1 MNWDHLQYFLALAK
15 DGRLVVAA
23 RSLGVNHTTVSRR
36 IQALEREM
44 GVQLFTRNNVG
55 FELTDAG
62 LQLQEIAHK
71 VERQIHGINKNVHSE
86 NTEITGTVRI
96 GATEGFGSYIVGPIL
111 YRLGKKF
118 PRLSIDLLSL
128 PRIVNLSRR
137 EADIAITLQ
146 RPTRGPYLV
155 TKLRDYEL
163 KLYASN
169 EYLNSNPKIN
179 TRSDLDKQTFISYVD
194 DLLFSKELSY
204 LDEICK
210 PKQISF
216 RSTSIQSQLQ
226 AARSGLGVAILPS
239 FMANEVND
247 LQEILSKEISIIRS
261 FWMIMPN
268 EYKKIE
274 RMNVVWDTLKKEASM
289 PIKNPTT

>member
-15 DGRLVVAA
+15 DGKLVVAA

-36 IQALEREM
+36 IQALERDL
-44 GVQLFTRNNVG
+44 GVQLFIRNNVG
-55 FELTDAG
+55 FELTEAG
-62 LQLQEIAHK
+62 LQLQEIAHR
-71 VERQIHGINKNVHSE
+71 VESQITGINKNISSE
-86 NTEITGTVRI
+86 NTEVSGTVRV
-96 GATEGFGSYIVGPIL
+96 GATEGFGTYIIGPIL
-111 YRLGKKF
+111 YELGKKF

-155 TKLRDYEL
+155 TKLRDYKL
-163 KLYASN
+163 QLYASP
-169 EYLNSNPKIN
+169 EYLKTNPEIISRN
-179 TRSDLDKQTFISYVD
+179 DLEKQTFISYVD

-226 AARSGLGVAILPS
+226 AARSGLGVAVLPS
-239 FMANEVND
+239 FMVNND
-247 LQEILSKEISIIRS
+247 SNLTEILPHEVEIIRS

-268 EYKKIE
+268 EFKKIE
-274 RMNVVWDTLKKEASM
+274 RMNLVWDCLKKEAG
-289 PIKNPTT
+289 I

>member
-1 MNWDHLQYFLALAK
+1 MKSMNWDHLQYFLALAK
-15 DGRLVVAA
+15 DSKLVVAA

-36 IQALEREM
+36 IQALERDL
-44 GVQLFTRNNVG
+44 GVQLFIRSNVG
-55 FELTDAG
+55 FELTESG
-62 LQLQEIAHK
+62 QQLQEIAHK
-71 VERQIHGINKNVHSE
+71 VEGQITGINQNISSE
-86 NTEITGTVRI
+86 NTEVSGTVRI
-96 GATEGFGSYIVGPIL
+96 GATEGFGTFIIGPIL
-111 YRLGKKF
+111 YGIGKKF

-155 TKLRDYEL
+155 TKLRDYKL
-163 KLYASN
+163 QLYAAP
-169 EYLNSNPKIN
+169 EYLQANPAISS
-179 TRSDLDKQTFISYVD
+179 RSDLDRQTFISYVD

-226 AARSGLGVAILPS
+226 ATQAGLGVAVLPS
-239 FMANEVND
+239 FMVNKDANLEQVLPD
-247 LQEILSKEISIIRS
+247 EIQIIRS

-274 RMNVVWDTLKKEASM
+274 RMNLVWDYLKKEAGA
-289 PIKNPTT
+289 

>member
-36 IQALEREM
+36 IQALEREL
-44 GVQLFTRNNVG
+44 GVQLFARNNVG
-55 FELTDAG
+55 FELTEAG
-62 LQLQEIAHK
+62 LLLQEIAYK
-71 VERQIHGINKNVHSE
+71 VERQINGINKNVSLE
-86 NTEITGTVRI
+86 NTEVTGMVRV
-96 GATEGFGSYIVGPIL
+96 GATEGFGSYIIGPIL
-111 YRLGKKF
+111 HGLSKKF

-137 EADIAITLQ
+137 EADIAIALQ

-155 TKLRDYEL
+155 TKLRDYKL
-163 KLYASN
+163 KLYASP
-169 EYLNSNPKIN
+169 EYLNFSPEII
-179 TRSDLDKQTFISYVD
+179 TRGDLDKQTFISYVD

-226 AARSGLGVAILPS
+226 AARSGLGVVVLPS
-239 FMANEVND
+239 FMINSESN
-247 LQEILSKEISIIRS
+247 LKEILPDEIEIIRS

-274 RMNVVWDTLKKEASM
+274 RMNIVWDCLKKGAAA
-289 PIKNPTT
+289 

>member
-1 MNWDHLQYFLALAK
+1 MNSMNWDHLQYFLAVAK

-36 IQALEREM
+36 IQALEREL
-44 GVQLFTRNNVG
+44 GVQLFTRNKIG
-55 FELTDAG
+55 FELTEAG
-62 LQLQEIAHK
+62 LQLQDIAHQ
-71 VERQIHGINKNVHSE
+71 VESQINSINKNISSE
-86 NTEITGTVRI
+86 NTEVTGTVRI
-96 GATEGFGSYIVGPIL
+96 GATEGFGTYVIGPIL
-111 YRLGKKF
+111 FNLGKMY

-155 TKLRDYEL
+155 TKLRDYKL
-163 KLYASN
+163 KLYASP
-169 EYLNSNPKIN
+169 EYLKLNPEIL

-216 RSTSIQSQLQ
+216 RSTSIMSQLQ
-226 AARSGLGVAILPS
+226 AARSGIGVAILPS
-239 FMANEVND
+239 FMVSGECN
-247 LQEILSKEISIIRS
+247 LQEILSNEIEVIRS
-261 FWMIMPN
+261 FWMSMPN
-268 EYKKIE
+268 EFKKIE
-274 RMNVVWDTLKKEASM
+274 RMNLVWDCLKKEAAA
-289 PIKNPTT
+289 

>member
-1 MNWDHLQYFLALAK
+1 MNSMNWDHLQYFLALAK
-15 DGRLVVAA
+15 DGRLIVAA

-44 GVQLFTRNNVG
+44 GVQLFSRNNLG
-55 FELTDAG
+55 FELTEAG
-62 LQLQEIAHK
+62 MQLQNIAHK
-71 VERQIHGINKNVHSE
+71 VEQQINGISKNIGSE
-86 NTEITGTVRI
+86 NTEISGTVRV
-96 GATEGFGSYIVGPIL
+96 GATEGFGTFIVGPIL
-111 YRLGKKF
+111 YELSKKF

-169 EYLNSNPKIN
+169 EYLASNPAILS
-179 TRSDLDKQTFISYVD
+179 RGDLDKQTFISYVD

-226 AARSGLGVAILPS
+226 AARVGLGVAVLPS
-239 FMANEVND
+239 FMVQAQD
-247 LQEILSKEISIIRS
+247 GLQEILPKDIRIIRS
-261 FWMIMPN
+261 FWMMMPN
-268 EYKKIE
+268 EYKKVD
-274 RMNVVWDTLKKEASM
+274 RMNLVWDCLKKEASG
-289 PIKNPTT
+289 

>member
-15 DGRLVVAA
+15 DGKLVVAA

-36 IQALEREM
+36 IQALERDL
-44 GVQLFTRNNVG
+44 GVQLFIRNNAG
-55 FELTDAG
+55 FELTEAG

-71 VERQIHGINKNVHSE
+71 VERQITGINKNISHE
-86 NTEITGTVRI
+86 NTEVSGTVRV
-96 GATEGFGSYIVGPIL
+96 GATEGFGTYIIGPIL
-111 YRLGKKF
+111 YELGKKF

-146 RPTRGPYLV
+146 RPTRGPYLI
-155 TKLRDYEL
+155 TKLRDYKL
-163 KLYASN
+163 QLYASP
-169 EYLNSNPKIN
+169 EYLKTNPEISSRN
-179 TRSDLDKQTFISYVD
+179 DLEKQTFISYVD

-226 AARSGLGVAILPS
+226 AARSGLGVAVLPS
-239 FMANEVND
+239 FMANQD
-247 LQEILSKEISIIRS
+247 SGLTEILPHEIEIIRS

-268 EYKKIE
+268 EFKKIE
-274 RMNVVWDTLKKEASM
+274 RMNLVWDCLKKEAGV
-289 PIKNPTT
+289 

>member
-55 FELTDAG
+55 FELTEAG
-62 LQLQEIAHK
+62 IQLQEIAHK
-71 VERQIHGINKNVHSE
+71 VERQIHGINKNVQSE

-96 GATEGFGSYIVGPIL
+96 GATEGFGAYIVGPIL

-169 EYLNSNPKIN
+169 EYLEFNPKIN
-179 TRSDLDKQTFISYVD
+179 TRSDLDKQAFISYVD

-216 RSTSIQSQLQ
+216 RSTSIQSQMQ
-226 AARSGLGVAILPS
+226 AARYGLGIAILPS
-239 FMANEVND
+239 FMANEVTG
-247 LQEILSKEISIIRS
+247 LQEILPKEISIIRS

-274 RMNVVWDTLKKEASM
+274 RMNVVWDTLKKEASIS
-289 PIKNPTT
+289 IKNPTT

>member
-1 MNWDHLQYFLALAK
+1 MNSMNWDHLQYFLALAK
-15 DGRLVVAA
+15 DGRLIVAA

-44 GVQLFTRNNVG
+44 GVQLFNRNNVG
-55 FELTDAG
+55 FELTEAG
-62 LQLQEIAHK
+62 IQLQDIAHK
-71 VERQIHGINKNVHSE
+71 VEQQINGISKNIGSE
-86 NTEITGTVRI
+86 NTEISGTVRV
-96 GATEGFGSYIVGPIL
+96 GATEGFGTFIVGPIL
-111 YRLGKKF
+111 YELSKKF

-155 TKLRDYEL
+155 TKLRDYAL

-169 EYLNSNPKIN
+169 EYLASNPPILS
-179 TRSDLDKQTFISYVD
+179 RSDLDKQTFISYVD

-226 AARSGLGVAILPS
+226 AARAGLGVAVLPS
-239 FMANEVND
+239 FMVQDHDD
-247 LQEILSKEISIIRS
+247 LQEILPKEIRIIRS
-261 FWMIMPN
+261 FWMMMPN
-268 EYKKIE
+268 EYKKID
-274 RMNVVWDTLKKEASM
+274 RMNLVWDCLKKEASE
-289 PIKNPTT
+289 

>member
-36 IQALEREM
+36 VQALEREI

-55 FELTDAG
+55 FELTEAG
-62 LQLQEIAHK
+62 LQLQDIAHK
-71 VERQIHGINKNVHSE
+71 VERQINGINQNSYSE
-86 NTEITGTVRI
+86 NTEISGTVRV
-96 GATEGFGSYIVGPIL
+96 GATEGFGTYIVGPIL
-111 YRLGKKF
+111 YNLSKTF
-118 PRLSIDLLSL
+118 PKLSIDLLSL

-163 KLYASN
+163 KLYASS
-169 EYLNSNPKIN
+169 EYLNANPPIH
-179 TRSDLDKQTFISYVD
+179 TRNDLDKQIFISYVD

-210 PKQISF
+210 PKQIAF

-226 AARSGLGVAILPS
+226 AACSGLGVAILPS
-239 FMANEVND
+239 FMVTPESGLKVILPKEVRV
-247 LQEILSKEISIIRS
+247 IRS

-274 RMNVVWDTLKKEASM
+274 RMMLVWDSIKREASL
-289 PIKNPTT
+289 

>member
-1 MNWDHLQYFLALAK
+1 MNSMNWDHLQYFLALAK
-15 DGRLVVAA
+15 DGRLIVAG

-44 GVQLFTRNNVG
+44 GVQLFNRNNVG
-55 FELTDAG
+55 FELTEAG
-62 LQLQEIAHK
+62 IQLQDIAHK
-71 VERQIHGINKNVHSE
+71 VEQQINGISKNIGSE
-86 NTEITGTVRI
+86 NTEISGAVRV
-96 GATEGFGSYIVGPIL
+96 GATEGFGTFIVGPIL
-111 YRLGKKF
+111 YELSKKF

-155 TKLRDYEL
+155 TKLRDYAL

-169 EYLNSNPKIN
+169 EYLASNPSIVS
-179 TRSDLDKQTFISYVD
+179 RSDLDKHSFISYVD

-210 PKQISF
+210 PKKISF

-226 AARSGLGVAILPS
+226 AARAGLGVAILPS
-239 FMANEVND
+239 FMVQD
-247 LQEILSKEISIIRS
+247 QDGLQEILPKEIRIIRS
-261 FWMIMPN
+261 FWMMMPN
-268 EYKKIE
+268 EYKKID
-274 RMNVVWDTLKKEASM
+274 RMNLVWDCLKKEASE
-289 PIKNPTT
+289 

>member
-1 MNWDHLQYFLALAK
+1 MNSMNWDHLQYFLALAK

-44 GVQLFTRNNVG
+44 GVQLFIRNNLG
-55 FELTDAG
+55 FELTEAG
-62 LQLQEIAHK
+62 VQLQDIAHK
-71 VERQIHGINKNVHSE
+71 VERQIHGINKNNYAE
-86 NTEITGTVRI
+86 NTEVTGTVRV
-96 GATEGFGSYIVGPIL
+96 GATEGFGTYVIGPIL
-111 YRLGKKF
+111 HRLSK
-118 PRLSIDLLSL
+118 RYTRISIDLLSL

-137 EADIAITLQ
+137 EADIAIALQ

-163 KLYASN
+163 KLYASK
-169 EYLNSNPKIN
+169 EYLESNPEIT

-239 FMANEVND
+239 FMVAPD
-247 LQEILSKEISIIRS
+247 SGLQLVLPKEIEVIRS

-274 RMNVVWDTLKKEASM
+274 RMNLVWDC
-289 PIKNPTT
+289 IKREGSI

>member
-44 GVQLFTRNNVG
+44 GVQLFIRNNLG
-55 FELTDAG
+55 FELTEAG
-62 LQLQEIAHK
+62 VQLQDIAHK
-71 VERQIHGINKNVHSE
+71 VERQIHGINKNNYAE
-86 NTEITGTVRI
+86 NTEVTGTVRV
-96 GATEGFGSYIVGPIL
+96 GATEGFGTYVIGPIL
-111 YRLGKKF
+111 HRLSK
-118 PRLSIDLLSL
+118 RYTRISIDLLSL

-163 KLYASN
+163 KLYASK
-169 EYLNSNPKIN
+169 EYLESNPEIT

-226 AARSGLGVAILPS
+226 AARSGLGVAILPVRNS
-239 FMANEVND
+239 HFGSSVTMCD
-247 LQEILSKEISIIRS
+247 S
-261 FWMIMPN
+261 
-268 EYKKIE
+268 
-274 RMNVVWDTLKKEASM
+274 
-289 PIKNPTT
+289 

>member
-1 MNWDHLQYFLALAK
+1 MNSMNWDHLQYFLALAK
-15 DGRLVVAA
+15 DGKLVVAA

-36 IQALEREM
+36 IQALERDL
-44 GVQLFTRNNVG
+44 GVQLFNRSNAG
-55 FELTDAG
+55 FELTEAG

-71 VERQIHGINKNVHSE
+71 VEGQITGINKNISSE
-86 NTEITGTVRI
+86 NTEVSGTVRV
-96 GATEGFGSYIVGPIL
+96 GATEGFGSYVIGPIL
-111 YRLGKKF
+111 HKLGKKF

-137 EADIAITLQ
+137 EADIAIALQ

-155 TKLRDYEL
+155 TKLRDYQL
-163 KLYASN
+163 QLYASPD
-169 EYLNSNPKIN
+169 YLLTNPEISS
-179 TRSDLDKQTFISYVD
+179 RSDLDKQTFISYVD

-216 RSTSIQSQLQ
+216 RSTSIQSQLE
-226 AARSGLGVAILPS
+226 AARSGLGVAVLPS
-239 FMANEVND
+239 FMVND
-247 LQEILSKEISIIRS
+247 DSNLKPILPHEIQIIRS

-274 RMNVVWDTLKKEASM
+274 RMNLVWDSLKKEAGV
-289 PIKNPTT
+289 

>member
-15 DGRLVVAA
+15 DSKLVVAA
-23 RSLGVNHTTVSRR
+23 RSLGVNHTTISRR
-36 IQALEREM
+36 IQALERDL
-44 GVQLFTRNNVG
+44 GVQLFIRNNVG
-55 FELTDAG
+55 FELTESG
-62 LQLQEIAHK
+62 LQLQEIARK
-71 VERQIHGINKNVHSE
+71 VESQITGINKNISSE
-86 NTEITGTVRI
+86 NTEVSGTVRV
-96 GATEGFGSYIVGPIL
+96 GATEGFGTYIIGPIL
-111 YRLGKKF
+111 YELSKKF
-118 PRLSIDLLSL
+118 SRLSIDLLSL
-128 PRIVNLSRR
+128 LRIVNLSRR

-155 TKLRDYEL
+155 TKLRDYKL
-163 KLYASN
+163 QLYASP
-169 EYLNSNPKIN
+169 EYLEANPEISS
-179 TRSDLDKQTFISYVD
+179 RSDLDKQTFISYVD

-239 FMANEVND
+239 FMVNND
-247 LQEILSKEISIIRS
+247 PKLRAILPHEIAIIRS

-268 EYKKIE
+268 EFKKIE
-274 RMNVVWDTLKKEASM
+274 RMNLVWDWLKKEAGV
-289 PIKNPTT
+289 

>member
-36 IQALEREM
+36 VQALEREI

-55 FELTDAG
+55 FELTEAG
-62 LQLQEIAHK
+62 LQLQDIAHK
-71 VERQIHGINKNVHSE
+71 VEHQINGINQNSYSE
-86 NTEITGTVRI
+86 NTEISGTVRV
-96 GATEGFGSYIVGPIL
+96 GATEGFGTYIVGPIL
-111 YRLGKKF
+111 YNLSKTF
-118 PRLSIDLLSL
+118 PKLSIDLLSL

-146 RPTRGPYLV
+146 RPTRGPYIV

-163 KLYASN
+163 KLYASK
-169 EYLNSNPKIN
+169 EYLESNPEIT

-239 FMANEVND
+239 FMVAPD
-247 LQEILSKEISIIRS
+247 SSLQLVLPKEIEVIRS

-274 RMNVVWDTLKKEASM
+274 RMNLVWDCIKREAS
-289 PIKNPTT
+289 I

>member
-15 DGRLVVAA
+15 DGKLVVAA

-36 IQALEREM
+36 IQALERDL
-44 GVQLFTRNNVG
+44 GVQLFIRNNVG
-55 FELTDAG
+55 FELTEAG
-62 LQLQEIAHK
+62 LQLQEIAHR
-71 VERQIHGINKNVHSE
+71 VERQITGINKNISPE
-86 NTEITGTVRI
+86 NTEVSGTVRV
-96 GATEGFGSYIVGPIL
+96 GATEGFGTYIIGPIL
-111 YRLGKKF
+111 YELGKKF

-146 RPTRGPYLV
+146 RPTRGPYLI
-155 TKLRDYEL
+155 TKLRDYKL
-163 KLYASN
+163 QLYASP
-169 EYLNSNPKIN
+169 EYLKTNPEISSRN
-179 TRSDLDKQTFISYVD
+179 DLEKQTFISYVD

-226 AARSGLGVAILPS
+226 AARSGLGVAVLPS
-239 FMANEVND
+239 FMVSQD
-247 LQEILSKEISIIRS
+247 SGLTEILPYEIEIIRS

-268 EYKKIE
+268 EFKKIE
-274 RMNVVWDTLKKEASM
+274 RMNLVWDCLKKEAGV
-289 PIKNPTT
+289 